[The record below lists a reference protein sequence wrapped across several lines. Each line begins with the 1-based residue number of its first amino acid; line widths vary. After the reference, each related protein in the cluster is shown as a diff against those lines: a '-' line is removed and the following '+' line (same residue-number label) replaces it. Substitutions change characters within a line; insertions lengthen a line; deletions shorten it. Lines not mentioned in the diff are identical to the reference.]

1 MRKLLLPCLLLFS
14 FGFSQIL
21 TIRPSLPIIKVFKN
35 HDEHSSG
42 KAEEGDYSTEDY
54 SYNVSDVDYLEVKFD
69 YSLGSLNIKAGEK
82 NMIIGTIKYNS
93 EDFTPVVNY
102 ENYGSKGVFT
112 AKLKSGHARDED
124 EFSHSRS
131 RSSSRSHS
139 SESADE
145 EDDGIRFSFDF
156 SDLNN
161 EYSQEFDFKL
171 PPEILIN
178 LELDFGVGE
187 TDIDL
192 TDLTI
197 SNLEMDCGLSDTKIK
212 IDKPNKT
219 KCKEIYIESGLG
231 DLNAYG
237 LGNLRAKYINLDI
250 GLGSAY
256 IDLSTQKNDLVGD
269 IEVGLGSLDLVL
281 PEKANIT
288 LRVEDSFLSSIDVD
302 EMVKTGHK
310 EWSTTDFNERY
321 PNIEL
326 DISIGLGSV
335 DVDLVK

>member
-1 MRKLLLPCLLLFS
+1 MRKLLLLCLLLIS

-21 TIRPSLPIIKVFKN
+21 TNRPNLPILKIFKN
-35 HDEHSSG
+35 HDERSSG
-42 KAEEGDYSTEDY
+42 KTEEGEYSTENY

-69 YSLGSLNIKAGEK
+69 YSLGSLDIEAGKK
-82 NMIIGTIKYNS
+82 NMITGTIKYNS
-93 EDFTPVVNY
+93 DDFTPVVNY
-102 ENYGSKGVFT
+102 ENYGSKGIF
-112 AKLKSGHARDED
+112 AARLKAEHARDED
-124 EFSHSRS
+124 DIHIHSRSSRS
-131 RSSSRSHS
+131 RSSE
-139 SESADE
+139 SEDE
-145 EDDGIRFSFDF
+145 EDDGIRFKFNF

-197 SNLEMDCGLSDTKIK
+197 SNLEMDCGLSDTKLK

-219 KCKEIYIESGLG
+219 KCKEVYIESGLG

-237 LGNLRAKYINLDI
+237 LGNLRAKYFNLDI

-256 IDLSTQKNDLVGD
+256 IDFSKQKYDLVGD